1 MITPPGMAAA
11 YIDADVLESGCCGMV
26 GSFGF
31 EARHYDASTAC
42 AERILRP
49 AVPAADP
56 NPLLVADGF
65 SYRQRVRQNLGRGP
79 AHLAEVLADA
89 LSARSEGAGAR

>member
-11 YIDADVLESGCCGMV
+11 SIDADVLDSGCRGMA

-31 EARHYDASTAC
+31 EARHYDVSTAC

-49 AVPAADP
+49 AVRAADP
-56 NPLLVADGF
+56 NTLLVADGF
-65 SYRQRVRQNLGRGP
+65 SCRERVRQNLGRRP

-89 LSARSEGAGAR
+89 LSARTEGEEAR